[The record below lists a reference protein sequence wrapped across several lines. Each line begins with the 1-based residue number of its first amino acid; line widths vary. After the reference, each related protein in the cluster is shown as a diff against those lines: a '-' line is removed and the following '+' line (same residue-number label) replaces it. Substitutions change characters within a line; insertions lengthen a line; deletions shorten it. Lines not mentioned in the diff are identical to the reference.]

1 VNRSPVAVI
10 AVGNEM
16 RGDDAAGLEVASRL
30 EARLPA
36 GVDLLRTRGDA
47 AVLLELWRDRA
58 LAVVV
63 DAVSGGGDGE
73 LLEIDVL
80 AEGLPADLASASTH
94 DFGLAQALELGRLMD
109 VLPGAL
115 LLVGIIGT
123 RFGIGD
129 ELSEPVAGTL
139 DRAAERVMNAIEKT
153 EVG

>member
-1 VNRSPVAVI
+1 MVVI

-16 RGDDAAGLEVASRL
+16 RGDDAAGLEVAGRL
-30 EARLPA
+30 EGRLPA

-47 AVLLELWRDRA
+47 AVLLELWRDRS

-63 DAVSGGGDGE
+63 DAVSGGGGAGE

-94 DFGLAQALELGRLMD
+94 DFGLAQGLELGRLMD
-109 VLPGAL
+109 ALPGAL
-115 LLVGIIGT
+115 WLVGIVGT

-129 ELSEPVAGTL
+129 DLSETVAQSL
-139 DRAAERVMNAIEKT
+139 DRAADRVMSAIETT
-153 EVG
+153 EVS